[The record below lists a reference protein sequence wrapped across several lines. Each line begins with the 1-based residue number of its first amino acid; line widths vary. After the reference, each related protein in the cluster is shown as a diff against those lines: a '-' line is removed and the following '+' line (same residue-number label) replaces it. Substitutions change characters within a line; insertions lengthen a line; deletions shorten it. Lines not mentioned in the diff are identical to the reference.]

1 MNSIICSAIRSHNVI
16 RFYCDGGYRT
26 AEPFCHGASRAGN
39 DLLRAYQ
46 TGGHSESGN
55 PVKWKIFR
63 VVKMSSITIT
73 DENFSGN
80 RPDYYTNDSAMATV
94 YCCV

>member
-46 TGGHSESGN
+46 IGGYSDSDD
-55 PVKWKIFR
+55 PVKWRLSR
-63 VVKMSSITIT
+63 VDKMSSTPI
-73 DENFSGN
+73 S
-80 RPDYYTNDSAMATV
+80 
-94 YCCV
+94 CCALNQMIQYGSTTHKMLNVN